1 MSRQSSYK
9 TWSQME
15 SVESQSLARKRSKS
29 KNNISC
35 VAELKNTNQLKLA
48 IKSTRIVVVKAEAD
62 WCEPCRV
69 LRPRYEEL
77 AEKAQ
82 QTTQFAFFTDDIDQ
96 PDSYHVSKVTA
107 VPTFFVYIDGNIEP
121 KKIFTGDFEQLET
134 LINNIIERIE
144 QDKANESDETQEQ
157 SKQTVSNDR
166 VSNDRVSNDRVSND
180 RVSNDRVS
188 NDRVSNDTEQIS
200 WINN

>member
-96 PDSYHVSKVTA
+96 PDSHHVSKVTA

-180 RVSNDRVS
+180 
-188 NDRVSNDTEQIS
+188 TEQIS

>member
-9 TWSQME
+9 TWGQME
-15 SVESQSLARKRSKS
+15 RVESQSRARKSSKS

-144 QDKANESDETQEQ
+144 QDKANESDETQEH
-157 SKQTVSNDR
+157 SEQTVSNDT
-166 VSNDRVSNDRVSND
+166 VSNNMI
-180 RVSNDRVS
+180 SNDRVS
-188 NDRVSNDTEQIS
+188 NDRVSNDTVSNDTEQIS

>member
-1 MSRQSSYK
+1 
-9 TWSQME
+9 ME
-15 SVESQSLARKRSKS
+15 RVDSQSLAPKRSKS
-29 KNNISC
+29 QNNISC

-157 SKQTVSNDR
+157 SEQTVSDKKVSNNM
-166 VSNDRVSNDRVSND
+166 VSNDTISNNTVSNNMVSNNMVSNDTI
-180 RVSNDRVS
+180 
-188 NDRVSNDTEQIS
+188 SNDTEQIS